1 MFNSLA
7 TCLAISFPFV
17 PCSLEIAITKLFVIF
32 SFLIGLILSLYDFF
46 KIISETITVNNSEIG
61 NVHQTSV
68 VTFSVKVKKY
78 AIGNTK
84 ITKRSKAIIKG
95 LIA

>member
-17 PCSLEIAITKLFVIF
+17 PCSLEIAITKLFVIL
-32 SFLIGLILSLYDFF
+32 SFLIELILSLYDFF
-46 KIISETITVNNSEIG
+46 KIINETITVNNSEIG

-68 VTFSVKVKKY
+68 VTFSVKVKK
-78 AIGNTK
+78 
-84 ITKRSKAIIKG
+84 
-95 LIA
+95 